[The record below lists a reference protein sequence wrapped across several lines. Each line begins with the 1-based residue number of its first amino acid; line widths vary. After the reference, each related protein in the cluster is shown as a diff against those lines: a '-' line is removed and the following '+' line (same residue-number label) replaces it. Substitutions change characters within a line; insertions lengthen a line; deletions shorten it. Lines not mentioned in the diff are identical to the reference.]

1 MNTRFITLGTFVVV
15 TLGAFTWLAMQLG
28 LGDRNGTHYTVK
40 TQDAAGLVEGNSVR
54 IAGVEVGKV
63 EHIHVEGNMAV
74 IDIRVRPGTNVWS
87 DACAAVHIKGMLG
100 EKYLG
105 ISQAMEGTPMPA
117 KSTFGC
123 VTATVDFDNALNAT
137 KEMVYGEDS
146 LLPPITRI
154 AKRIDTMTRSLDEGP
169 GLPREKFER
178 VLDDLAELVSETR
191 DMVKE
196 NRDDV
201 RGIAQAANALLHDG
215 RISRMMTNGDKLLA
229 TLAHDTPELLAKGD
243 QILTR
248 LDKASDL
255 FNDANLAKFQHTLD
269 NMDVSLGN
277 LAKISADFKDIGK
290 ELKPALVKVG
300 PLLKN
305 LATLAERGAAITY
318 DGIRQMFQVE
328 GFRVRIS
335 KNRKAEREIGD
346 GDSDEAEGFQGP

>member
-63 EHIHVEGNMAV
+63 EQIHVEGNVAV

-87 DACAAVHIKGMLG
+87 EACAAVHIKGMLG

-146 LLPPITRI
+146 LLPPITRV
-154 AKRIDTMTRSLDEGP
+154 AHRIDRLTASLDEGP
-169 GLPREKFER
+169 GLPREKLEKM
-178 VLDDLAELVSETR
+178 LDDTRELLATAR
-191 DMVKE
+191 DMLKD
-196 NRDDV
+196 NREDL
-201 RGIAQAANALLHDG
+201 RGIAEGANTMLHDP
-215 RISRMMTNGDKLLA
+215 RISRIIGNTDKLVA
-229 TLAHDTPELLAKGD
+229 TLGREVPDMLAKGD
-243 QILTR
+243 RLLTR
-248 LDKASDL
+248 LDKASEL
-255 FNDANLAKFQHTLD
+255 FSDDNLAKFDRILSNGDTAAA
-269 NMDVSLGN
+269 N
-277 LAKISADFKDIGK
+277 LSKISGDFKDIGK

-300 PLLKN
+300 PMLKN
-305 LATLAERGAAITY
+305 LATLAERGAAITFS
-318 DGIRQMFQVE
+318 DVKRFFQVE
-328 GFRVRIS
+328 GMRVRIV
-335 KNRKAEREIGD
+335 KNRKAEREIGED
-346 GDSDEAEGFQGP
+346 QDEAEGFQGP

>member
-63 EHIHVEGNMAV
+63 EQIHVEGNIAV

-87 DACAAVHIKGMLG
+87 EACAAVHIKGMLG

-137 KEMVYGEDS
+137 KEMVYGEES
-146 LLPPITRI
+146 LLPHIGRI
-154 AKRIDTMTRSLDEGP
+154 AKRIDKLTQSLDEGP
-169 GLPREKFER
+169 GLPREKLEKM
-178 VLDDLAELVSETR
+178 LDDTGELIALTR

-196 NRDDV
+196 NRDNV
-201 RGIAQAANALLHDG
+201 KGIAEAGNNLLHDP
-215 RISRMMTNGDKLLA
+215 RLSRMLGNGDKLLA
-229 TLAHDTPELLAKGD
+229 RLEREVPDMLAKGD
-243 QILTR
+243 RLLTR
-248 LDKASDL
+248 LDKASEL
-255 FNDANLAKFQHTLD
+255 FNDENLAKFDRILSNGDTTAA
-269 NMDVSLGN
+269 N
-277 LAKISADFKDIGK
+277 LSKISGDFKDIGK

-300 PLLKN
+300 PMLKN
-305 LATLAERGAAITY
+305 LATLAERGAAITFS
-318 DGIRQMFQVE
+318 DVKRFFQVE
-328 GFRVRIS
+328 GMRVRIA
-335 KNRKAEREIGD
+335 KNRKAEREIGED
-346 GDSDEAEGFQGP
+346 QDEAEGFQGP

>member
-63 EHIHVEGNMAV
+63 EQIHVEGNVAV

-87 DACAAVHIKGMLG
+87 EACAAVHIKGMLG

-146 LLPPITRI
+146 LLPPITRV
-154 AKRIDTMTRSLDEGP
+154 AHRIDRLTASLDEGP
-169 GLPREKFER
+169 GLPREKLEKM
-178 VLDDLAELVSETR
+178 LDDTRELLATAR
-191 DMVKE
+191 DMLKD
-196 NRDDV
+196 NREDL
-201 RGIAQAANALLHDG
+201 RGIAEGANTMLHDP
-215 RISRMMTNGDKLLA
+215 RISRIIGNTDKLVA
-229 TLAHDTPELLAKGD
+229 TLGREVPDMLAKGD
-243 QILTR
+243 RLLTR
-248 LDKASDL
+248 LDKASEL
-255 FNDANLAKFQHTLD
+255 FSDDNLAKFDRILSNGDTAAA
-269 NMDVSLGN
+269 N
-277 LAKISADFKDIGK
+277 LSKISGDFKDIGK

-300 PLLKN
+300 PMLKN
-305 LATLAERGAAITY
+305 LATLAERGAAITFS
-318 DGIRQMFQVE
+318 DVKRFFQVE
-328 GFRVRIS
+328 GMRVRIA
-335 KNRKAEREIGD
+335 KNRKAEREIGED
-346 GDSDEAEGFQGP
+346 QDEAEGFQGP

>member
-28 LGDRNGTHYTVK
+28 LGDRTGTHYTVK

-146 LLPPITRI
+146 LLPHVTRI
-154 AKRIDTMTRSLDEGP
+154 AKRIDNLTKSLDDGP
-169 GLPREKFER
+169 GLPHDKINSLLENANSALVDARN
-178 VLDDLAELVSETR
+178 VLE
-191 DMVKE
+191 E
-196 NRDDV
+196 NRKDIQ
-201 RGIAQAANALLHDG
+201 GIAEGANTMLHDP
-215 RISRMMTNGDKLLA
+215 RISRIISNTDKLLA
-229 TLAHDTPELLAKGD
+229 TLNKDVPDLLAKGD
-243 QILTR
+243 RVLTR
-248 LDKASDL
+248 LEKASEL
-255 FNDANLAKFQHTLD
+255 FNDANIAKFDRMLA
-269 NMDVSLGN
+269 NGDVSLGN
-277 LAKISADFKDIGK
+277 LAKISGDFKDIGK
-290 ELKPALVKVG
+290 ELKPALVKIG
-300 PLLKN
+300 PMLKN
-305 LATLAERGAAITY
+305 LAILAERATEITPAVVK
-318 DGIRQMFQVE
+318 RFFQVD
-328 GFRVRIS
+328 GMRVHLF
-335 KNRKAEREIGD
+335 KDRKVVRSIGD
-346 GDSDEAEGFQGP
+346 DDDQGFQGP